1 MLQLLLSPVN
11 KNGNH
16 YHSVSAFK
24 QNAVHTMLMLAA
36 SRICGNT
43 WKWEMAQFL
52 PLDQINGAVKMSKRY
67 KYLWCACQ
75 FSCLAQGPRLL
86 IENFDFYLRLS
97 LRTWG
102 RGFPRLLW
110 AWTPATF
117 IGNKGKYW
125 TEKSLAVLFPC
136 LPFFFW
142 QLEILA
148 TAMPSVWLSLLANFS
163 CQLQQFGYNAQH

>member
-43 WKWEMAQFL
+43 WKWEIAQFL
-52 PLDQINGAVKMSKRY
+52 PLDQINDAVKMSKQY

-75 FSCLAQGPRLL
+75 FLCLAQGPCLL
-86 IENFDFYLRLS
+86 IENFDFNLRMS
-97 LRTWG
+97 LRTW
-102 RGFPRLLW
+102 PRIFLAALSMNPTGYFHRKQREN
-110 AWTPATF
+110 WT
-117 IGNKGKYW
+117 K
-125 TEKSLAVLFPC
+125 KSLAALIPC
-136 LPFFFW
+136 LPFFFR

-148 TAMPSVWLSLLANFS
+148 TAMPYVSGMYTLGVN
-163 CQLQQFGYNAQH
+163 G